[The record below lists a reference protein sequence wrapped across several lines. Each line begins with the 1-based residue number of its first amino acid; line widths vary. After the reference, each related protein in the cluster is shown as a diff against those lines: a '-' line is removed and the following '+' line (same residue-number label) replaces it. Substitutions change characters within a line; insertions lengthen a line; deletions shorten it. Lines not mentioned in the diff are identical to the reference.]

1 MKVYNKL
8 VRDKIPEIISRD
20 GSRAVTRVLDDGEY
34 LSALD
39 KKLFEEIREYLE
51 SGSVEELADIAEVF
65 SSILAARGI
74 AVEELLTVMEDKR
87 LSRGGFSDKIFLECV
102 EDVENE

>member
-39 KKLFEEIREYLE
+39 KKLFEEIGEYLE

-74 AVEELLTVMEDKR
+74 AMEELLTVMKDKR
-87 LSRGGFSDKIFLECV
+87 LSRGGFSDKIFLEYV